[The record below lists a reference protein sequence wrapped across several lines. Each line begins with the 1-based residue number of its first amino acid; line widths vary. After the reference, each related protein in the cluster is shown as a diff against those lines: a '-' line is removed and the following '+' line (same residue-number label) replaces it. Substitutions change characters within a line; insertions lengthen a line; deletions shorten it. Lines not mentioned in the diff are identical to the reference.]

1 MPEPKGKNHVEKAA
15 LRIVVPLVERMKGID
30 IQTSL
35 SPISCQCVPLA
46 EPNEKREGRGPADT
60 CSLQGSPQGAE
71 QAGECRQ

>member
-35 SPISCQCVPLA
+35 SPIACQCVPLA
-46 EPNEKREGRGPADT
+46 EPNQKGEGRGPADVFST
-60 CSLQGSPQGAE
+60 GQPPGHR
-71 QAGECRQ
+71 AGWRV